1 MTTIDALIQRKQP
14 FAVYRVPGEKY
25 PRLLT
30 EDVGAVRLIFDLKEL
45 NGQRGFVIAPF
56 RIDKSC
62 PIVLIQSDRTGQP
75 LPMEIVAEEEQ
86 DLQSYPE
93 ESFHTLVLG
102 SMRPV
107 FIHLLK
113 PCVMLPLIN
122 WCFPVVS
129 LLERIRSFPL
139 QLFFVQLVNVIF
151 IPISIC
157 VILLRRA
164 CGWEVPPKLY
174 CRAKK

>member
-1 MTTIDALIQRKQP
+1 MIDEKSNLTTIDALIQRKQP

-75 LPMEIVAEEEQ
+75 LPMESWQRKSRTCKVIRRN
-86 DLQSYPE
+86 LFIP
-93 ESFHTLVLG
+93 FVLG

-113 PCVMLPLIN
+113 PCVMLPLITGA
-122 WCFPVVS
+122 FP
-129 LLERIRSFPL
+129 
-139 QLFFVQLVNVIF
+139 
-151 IPISIC
+151 
-157 VILLRRA
+157 
-164 CGWEVPPKLY
+164 
-174 CRAKK
+174 